1 MKCINCGN
9 HLVKTDTFCTRC
21 GNKVNRK
28 FWLRVSILGIL
39 AAGLPLLFLNLM
51 DNVLGAIL
59 LFVTYIIGCVVVEL
73 LIKTNTK
80 KEIMFS
86 SLYVDLLQI
95 VILFLLA
102 LIDVDAG
109 GYQGLAVVGLLFL
122 ELLYAPVIFVINLI
136 VGNIIGRKNKN
147 V

>member
-9 HLVKTDTFCTRC
+9 HLTKTDTFCTRC

-28 FWLRVSILGIL
+28 FWLKVLILGIL

-51 DNVLGAIL
+51 DSVLGAIL

-73 LIKTNTK
+73 VFKTNTK
-80 KEIMFS
+80 KEIMMS
-86 SLYVDLLQI
+86 SLYIDLFQI
-95 VILFLLA
+95 AILFFLA

-109 GYQGLAVVGLLFL
+109 GYQGLAIIGFFVL
-122 ELLYAPVIFVINLI
+122 EFLYAPVIFVINLI

>member
-28 FWLRVSILGIL
+28 FWLKVLILGIL

-51 DNVLGAIL
+51 DGVLGAIL
-59 LFVTYIIGCVVVEL
+59 LFVVYIIGCVVVEL
-73 LIKTNTK
+73 VFKTNTK
-80 KEIMFS
+80 KEIMMS
-86 SLYVDLLQI
+86 SLYIDLFQI
-95 VILFLLA
+95 AILFFLA

-109 GYQGLAVVGLLFL
+109 GYQGLAVVGFFIL

>member
-28 FWLRVSILGIL
+28 FWLKVLILGIL

-51 DNVLGAIL
+51 DSVLGAIL
-59 LFVTYIIGCVVVEL
+59 LFVVYIIGCVVVEL
-73 LIKTNTK
+73 VFKTNTK
-80 KEIMFS
+80 KEIMMS
-86 SLYVDLLQI
+86 SLYIDFFQMA
-95 VILFLLA
+95 ILFFLA

-109 GYQGLAVVGLLFL
+109 GYQGLAIMGFFVL
-122 ELLYAPVIFVINLI
+122 EFLYAPVIFVINLI

>member
-28 FWLRVSILGIL
+28 FWLRVLILGIL

-51 DNVLGAIL
+51 DSVLGAIL

-80 KEIMFS
+80 KEIMMS
-86 SLYVDLLQI
+86 SLYIDFFQMA
-95 VILFLLA
+95 ILFFLA

-109 GYQGLAVVGLLFL
+109 GYQGLAVVGFFIL
-122 ELLYAPVIFVINLI
+122 EFLYAPVIFVINLI

>member
-9 HLVKTDTFCTRC
+9 HLSNVDTFCPRC

-28 FWLRVSILGIL
+28 FWLRVLILGIL

-51 DNVLGAIL
+51 DDVLGAIL

-73 LIKTNTK
+73 LIKANTK

-86 SLYVDLLQI
+86 SLYIDLLQI

-109 GYQGLAVVGLLFL
+109 GYQGLAVIGLFIL
-122 ELLYAPVIFVINLI
+122 ELLYAPVIFVINLV

>member
-9 HLVKTDTFCTRC
+9 HLTKTDTFCTRC
-21 GNKVNRK
+21 GNKVNKK
-28 FWLRVSILGIL
+28 FWLRVLILGIL

-51 DNVLGAIL
+51 DSVLGAIL

-109 GYQGLAVVGLLFL
+109 GYQGLAVVGFFFL